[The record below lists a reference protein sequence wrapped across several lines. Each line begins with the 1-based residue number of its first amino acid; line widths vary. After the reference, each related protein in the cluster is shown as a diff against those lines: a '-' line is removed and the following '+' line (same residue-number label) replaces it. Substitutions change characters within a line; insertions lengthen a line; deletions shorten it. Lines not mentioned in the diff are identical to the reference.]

1 MISFEKEVC
10 SYLNIPSLPKKEWD
24 GKSSFKNAV
33 ATIKLGGSRLAY
45 AVASYD
51 EAKDD
56 APRVVKSFM
65 TEPFYGIE
73 KIFVVPSYMDTD
85 VDNMDLDE
93 QSKKAAEDLKK
104 EADELENQGAD
115 ENMEVPENEYCFDH
129 IHNDEEA
136 IAFIEA
142 YNRENN
148 IKGAIPKK
156 HESIIARLTVIYAE
170 SLKKSPKAKENVVDA
185 APEAENTE
193 E

>member
-45 AVASYD
+45 AVASYN

-65 TEPFYGIE
+65 TEPFYGID

-170 SLKKSPKAKENVVDA
+170 SLKKAPKSKEDVVDA

>member
-65 TEPFYGIE
+65 TEPFYGID

-85 VDNMDLDE
+85 VDKMDLDE

-115 ENMEVPENEYCFDH
+115 ETIDVPKNEYCFDH

-170 SLKKSPKAKENVVDA
+170 SLKKAPKAKEDVVDA
-185 APEAENTE
+185 APEAEKTE

>member
-33 ATIKLGGSRLAY
+33 ATIKLGSSRLAY

-65 TEPFYGIE
+65 TEPFYGID

-170 SLKKSPKAKENVVDA
+170 SLKKAPKAKEDVVDA
-185 APEAENTE
+185 APEAEKTE

>member
-56 APRVVKSFM
+56 APLVVKSFM
-65 TEPFYGIE
+65 TEPFYGID

-104 EADELENQGAD
+104 EADELEKQGAD
-115 ENMEVPENEYCFDH
+115 ENMEVPENEYCFDY

-170 SLKKSPKAKENVVDA
+170 SLKKSPKAKEDVVDA
-185 APEAENTE
+185 APEAEKTE

>member
-24 GKSSFKNAV
+24 GKSSFKNDV

-65 TEPFYGIE
+65 TEPFYGID

-115 ENMEVPENEYCFDH
+115 ETMEVPENEYCFDH

-170 SLKKSPKAKENVVDA
+170 SLKKAPKAKEDVVDA
-185 APEAENTE
+185 ATEAEKTE

>member
-65 TEPFYGIE
+65 TEPFYGID

-115 ENMEVPENEYCFDH
+115 ETMEVPENEYCFDH

-170 SLKKSPKAKENVVDA
+170 SLKKAPKAKEDVVDA
-185 APEAENTE
+185 ATDDEKNE

>member
-1 MISFEKEVC
+1 MKQ
-10 SYLNIPSLPKKEWD
+10 
-24 GKSSFKNAV
+24 FKLVNAV
-33 ATIKLGGSRLAY
+33 SASFVLIGLVLANSDSVFDKWTQEDLADYLRDNKKSLEKYATDSI
-45 AVASYD
+45 
-51 EAKDD
+51 
-56 APRVVKSFM
+56 
-65 TEPFYGIE
+65 
-73 KIFVVPSYMDTD
+73 
-85 VDNMDLDE
+85 
-93 QSKKAAEDLKK
+93 EDLKK

-115 ENMEVPENEYCFDH
+115 DTMEVPENEYCFDY

-170 SLKKSPKAKENVVDA
+170 SLKKAPKSKEDVVDA
-185 APEAENTE
+185 APEAEKTE

>member
-24 GKSSFKNAV
+24 GNSSFKNAV

-65 TEPFYGIE
+65 TEPFYGID
-73 KIFVVPSYMDTD
+73 KIFVVPSYMDND

-170 SLKKSPKAKENVVDA
+170 SLKKSPKAKEDVVDA
-185 APEAENTE
+185 APEAEKTE

>member
-65 TEPFYGIE
+65 TEPFYGID

-93 QSKKAAEDLKK
+93 QSKNAAEDLKK

-170 SLKKSPKAKENVVDA
+170 SLKKAPKAKEDVVDA
-185 APEAENTE
+185 APEAEKTE
-193 E
+193 

>member
-65 TEPFYGIE
+65 TEPFYGID

-85 VDNMDLDE
+85 VDKMDLDE
-93 QSKKAAEDLKK
+93 QSKKAADDLKK
-104 EADELENQGAD
+104 EADELENKGAD
-115 ENMEVPENEYCFDH
+115 ETMEVPENEYCFDH

-170 SLKKSPKAKENVVDA
+170 SLKKAPKAKEDVVDA
-185 APEAENTE
+185 APDAENTE

>member
-33 ATIKLGGSRLAY
+33 ATIKLGGNRLAY

-65 TEPFYGIE
+65 TEPFYGID

-170 SLKKSPKAKENVVDA
+170 SLKKAPKAKEDVVDA
-185 APEAENTE
+185 APEAEKTE

>member
-33 ATIKLGGSRLAY
+33 ATIKLGGSRLAS

-51 EAKDD
+51 ESKDD

-65 TEPFYGIE
+65 TEPFYGID

-104 EADELENQGAD
+104 EADELEKQGAD
-115 ENMEVPENEYCFDH
+115 ETMEVPENEYCFDH

-170 SLKKSPKAKENVVDA
+170 SLKKAPKAKEDVVDA
-185 APEAENTE
+185 APEAEKTE

>member
-33 ATIKLGGSRLAY
+33 A
-45 AVASYD
+45 SYD

-65 TEPFYGIE
+65 TEPFYGID

-104 EADELENQGAD
+104 EVDELEKQGAD

-170 SLKKSPKAKENVVDA
+170 SLKKAPKAKEDVVDA

>member
-24 GKSSFKNAV
+24 GKISFKNAV

-65 TEPFYGIE
+65 TEPFYGID

-170 SLKKSPKAKENVVDA
+170 SLKKAPKAKEDVVDA
-185 APEAENTE
+185 ATDDEKNE

>member
-65 TEPFYGIE
+65 TEPFYGID

-93 QSKKAAEDLKK
+93 QSKKAAEALKN

-115 ENMEVPENEYCFDH
+115 ETIEVPKNEYCFDH

-170 SLKKSPKAKENVVDA
+170 SLKKAPKSKEDVVDA

>member
-56 APRVVKSFM
+56 TPRVVKSFM
-65 TEPFYGIE
+65 TEPFYGID

-104 EADELENQGAD
+104 EADELENQGAY
-115 ENMEVPENEYCFDH
+115 ETTEVPKNEYCFDH

-170 SLKKSPKAKENVVDA
+170 SFKKAPKAKEDVVDA

>member
-51 EAKDD
+51 EVKDD

-65 TEPFYGIE
+65 TEPFYGID

-85 VDNMDLDE
+85 VNNMDLDE

-170 SLKKSPKAKENVVDA
+170 SLKKAPKAKEDVVDA
-185 APEAENTE
+185 APEAEKTE

>member
-170 SLKKSPKAKENVVDA
+170 SLKKAPKAKEDEVDA
-185 APEAENTE
+185 ATQAEKTE

>member
-65 TEPFYGIE
+65 TEPFYGID

-115 ENMEVPENEYCFDH
+115 ETMEVPKNEYCFDH

-170 SLKKSPKAKENVVDA
+170 SLKKAPKIGRASCRERV
-185 APEAENTE
+185 
-193 E
+193 

>member
-1 MISFEKEVC
+1 
-10 SYLNIPSLPKKEWD
+10 
-24 GKSSFKNAV
+24 
-33 ATIKLGGSRLAY
+33 
-45 AVASYD
+45 
-51 EAKDD
+51 
-56 APRVVKSFM
+56 M
-65 TEPFYGIE
+65 TEPFYGID

-104 EADELENQGAD
+104 EADELEKQGAD

-170 SLKKSPKAKENVVDA
+170 SLKKAPKAKEDVFDA
-185 APEAENTE
+185 APEAEKTE
-193 E
+193 

>member
-65 TEPFYGIE
+65 TEPFYGID

-104 EADELENQGAD
+104 EADELEKQGAD

-170 SLKKSPKAKENVVDA
+170 SLKKAPKAKEYVVDA
-185 APEAENTE
+185 APEAEKTE
-193 E
+193 

>member
-65 TEPFYGIE
+65 TEPFYGID

-104 EADELENQGAD
+104 EADELEKQGAD

-170 SLKKSPKAKENVVDA
+170 SLKKSPKDKEDVVDA
-185 APEAENTE
+185 APEDEKTE
-193 E
+193 

>member
-65 TEPFYGIE
+65 TEPFYGID

-115 ENMEVPENEYCFDH
+115 ETIEVPKNEYCFDH

-170 SLKKSPKAKENVVDA
+170 SLKRAPKAKQDVVDA
-185 APEAENTE
+185 APEAEKTE

>member
-65 TEPFYGIE
+65 TEPFYGID

-170 SLKKSPKAKENVVDA
+170 SLKKSPKAKEDVVDA
-185 APEAENTE
+185 APEDEKTE
-193 E
+193 

>member
-33 ATIKLGGSRLAY
+33 STIKLGGSRLAY

-170 SLKKSPKAKENVVDA
+170 SLKKAPKAKEDVVDA
-185 APEAENTE
+185 APEAEKTE

>member
-65 TEPFYGIE
+65 TEPFYGID

-85 VDNMDLDE
+85 VDKMDLDE

-115 ENMEVPENEYCFDH
+115 DTIEVPKNEYCFDH

-170 SLKKSPKAKENVVDA
+170 SLKKAPKAKEDVVDA
-185 APEAENTE
+185 APEAEKTE

>member
-65 TEPFYGIE
+65 TEPFYGID

-115 ENMEVPENEYCFDH
+115 ETIEVPKNEYCFDH
-129 IHNDEEA
+129 IHNDDEA

-170 SLKKSPKAKENVVDA
+170 SLKKAPKAKEDVVDA
-185 APEAENTE
+185 APEAEKTE

>member
-65 TEPFYGIE
+65 TEPFYGID

-93 QSKKAAEDLKK
+93 QSKKAADDLKK

-170 SLKKSPKAKENVVDA
+170 SLKKSPKAKEDVVDA
-185 APEAENTE
+185 APEAEKTE

>member
-65 TEPFYGIE
+65 TEPFYGID

-85 VDNMDLDE
+85 VDKMDLDE

-115 ENMEVPENEYCFDH
+115 ETMEVPENEYCFDH

-170 SLKKSPKAKENVVDA
+170 SLKKAPKAKEDVVDA
-185 APEAENTE
+185 APETENTE

>member
-65 TEPFYGIE
+65 TEPFYGID

-104 EADELENQGAD
+104 EADELEKQGA
-115 ENMEVPENEYCFDH
+115 EETIEVPENEYCFDH

-170 SLKKSPKAKENVVDA
+170 SLKKAPKAKEDVVDA
-185 APEAENTE
+185 ATEDEKTE

>member
-33 ATIKLGGSRLAY
+33 ATIKLGGRRLAY

-65 TEPFYGIE
+65 TEPFYGIN

-170 SLKKSPKAKENVVDA
+170 SLKKAPKAKEDVIDA
-185 APEAENTE
+185 APEAEKTE

>member
-65 TEPFYGIE
+65 TEPFYGID

-104 EADELENQGAD
+104 EADELEKQGAD

-170 SLKKSPKAKENVVDA
+170 SLKKSPKAKEDVVDA
-185 APEAENTE
+185 APEDEKTE
-193 E
+193 

>member
-65 TEPFYGIE
+65 TEPFYGID
-73 KIFVVPSYMDTD
+73 KIFIVPSYMDTD

-93 QSKKAAEDLKK
+93 QSKKSAEDLKK

-115 ENMEVPENEYCFDH
+115 DTMEVPENEYCFDY

-170 SLKKSPKAKENVVDA
+170 SLKKAPKSKEDVVDA
-185 APEAENTE
+185 APEAEKTE
-193 E
+193 

>member
-65 TEPFYGIE
+65 TEPFYGID

-115 ENMEVPENEYCFDH
+115 ETMEVPENEYCFDH

-170 SLKKSPKAKENVVDA
+170 SLKKAPKAKEDVVDA
-185 APEAENTE
+185 APDDEKTE

>member
-33 ATIKLGGSRLAY
+33 ATITLGGSRLAY

-65 TEPFYGIE
+65 TEPFYGID

-93 QSKKAAEDLKK
+93 QSKKAADDLKK

-170 SLKKSPKAKENVVDA
+170 SLKKSPKAKEDVVDA
-185 APEAENTE
+185 APEAEKTE

>member
-65 TEPFYGIE
+65 TEPFYGID

-104 EADELENQGAD
+104 EADELENQGAY

-170 SLKKSPKAKENVVDA
+170 SLKKAPKAKEDVVDA
-185 APEAENTE
+185 APEAEKTE

>member
-65 TEPFYGIE
+65 TEPFYGID

-115 ENMEVPENEYCFDH
+115 ETIEVPKNEYCFDH

-170 SLKKSPKAKENVVDA
+170 SLKKAPKSKEDVVDA
-185 APEAENTE
+185 APEAEKTE

>member
-65 TEPFYGIE
+65 TEPFYGID

-170 SLKKSPKAKENVVDA
+170 SLKKAPKAKEDVVDA
-185 APEAENTE
+185 ALEAEKTE
-193 E
+193 

>member
-65 TEPFYGIE
+65 TEPFYGID

-115 ENMEVPENEYCFDH
+115 ETMDVPKNEYCFDH

-170 SLKKSPKAKENVVDA
+170 SLKKAPKAKEDVVDA
-185 APEAENTE
+185 APEAEKTE